1 MLEPAARP
9 QPDTDLDRRGQ
20 LAPHERI
27 ALATAICQERGVQ
40 MTELLRGTL
49 ELLWANR
56 GRTSAYQL
64 MERSNAELRALSN
77 RRPRTGRAT
86 S

>member
-20 LAPHERI
+20 HAPHEPI
-27 ALATAICQERGVQ
+27 ALATAICQERSVQ
-40 MTELLRGTL
+40 MTELLRGIL

-56 GRTSAYQL
+56 G
-64 MERSNAELRALSN
+64 
-77 RRPRTGRAT
+77 
-86 S
+86 